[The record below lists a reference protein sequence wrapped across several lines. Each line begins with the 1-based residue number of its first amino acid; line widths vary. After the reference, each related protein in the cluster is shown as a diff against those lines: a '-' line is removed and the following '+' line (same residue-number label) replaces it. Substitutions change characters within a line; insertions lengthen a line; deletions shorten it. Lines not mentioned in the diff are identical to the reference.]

1 MSSSW
6 RALQSLHRSVPR
18 SLAATYSAGAEAADR
33 VNVTLKSSKG
43 AVLQEP
49 LFSGS
54 IAAVA
59 KQIAGVGAQIAEV
72 AGSIKSVQGQIVE
85 VTDKLESTK
94 VALDKAELPPE
105 KQEILML
112 VFKGLMDKEKGLMD
126 KEKGLMDEKKGLM
139 DEKKGLMDKEKGLM
153 GTQSL
158 PAQSSGPRQSW
169 SGRSS
174 NEWWNSM
181 IAGGLFLAAI
191 AAFNKD
197 TDRWI
202 ESFFKSLTNS
212 LATSRPIFQGASKQ
226 AGAYISRPALEGKIL
241 AVYEKVNLNGGYY
254 TIVYGV
260 KGAGKSTSVQ
270 AALGDKTGVVV
281 VRVAAGDT
289 REKVIASIYHSCKK
303 IRLTSSSS
311 KEITDAMLAA
321 TKERGGRPMTVVFEV
336 ESASSS
342 DVVMNVVKHIAKE
355 FAEAA
360 NVLLVLSE
368 ANAVL
373 GFGEDPRQK
382 FIFVDEMTREEARK
396 FVEKRNL
403 KISSDDFNKFADKC
417 GTRPMPLEDFCL
429 AVRDGQTVDEHIGK
443 VLDLARGDLVAF
455 IHKPILA
462 ALKKTPGGVH
472 HTFFDAVKDNGALLS
487 SPKDVVPGM
496 KKVGAIMFD
505 FEAREYKLF
514 SKAHQT
520 ALETYDPLGSAVI

>member
-1 MSSSW
+1 
-6 RALQSLHRSVPR
+6 
-18 SLAATYSAGAEAADR
+18 
-33 VNVTLKSSKG
+33 
-43 AVLQEP
+43 
-49 LFSGS
+49 
-54 IAAVA
+54 
-59 KQIAGVGAQIAEV
+59 
-72 AGSIKSVQGQIVE
+72 
-85 VTDKLESTK
+85 
-94 VALDKAELPPE
+94 
-105 KQEILML
+105 
-112 VFKGLMDKEKGLMD
+112 
-126 KEKGLMDEKKGLM
+126 
-139 DEKKGLMDKEKGLM
+139 
-153 GTQSL
+153 
-158 PAQSSGPRQSW
+158 
-169 SGRSS
+169 
-174 NEWWNSM
+174 M

-212 LATSRPIFQGASKQ
+212 LATSRPIFQGASMQ
-226 AGAYISRPALEGKIL
+226 AGAHISRPALEGKIL
-241 AVYEKVNLNGGYY
+241 AVYEKVDLSGGYY

-281 VRVAAGDT
+281 VTVVEGDT
-289 REKVIASIYHSCKK
+289 REKVIARIYQSYLK
-303 IRLTSSSS
+303 IRLDSSSS
-311 KEITDAMLAA
+311 IEITDAFLAA
-321 TKERGGRPMTVVFEV
+321 TKERGGRPVTVVFEV
-336 ESASSS
+336 ETSS
-342 DVVMNVVKHIAKE
+342 DVVMNVVKHISKE
-355 FAEAA
+355 FSEAA
-360 NVLLVLSE
+360 NVLIVLCE

-373 GFGEDPRQK
+373 SFGKDPRHK
-382 FIFVDEMTREEARK
+382 FIFVDEMTREEARQYVK
-396 FVEKRNL
+396 KSNP

-417 GTRPMPLEDFCL
+417 GARPMALENLCW

-455 IHKPILA
+455 IHTPILA

-472 HTFFDAVKDNGALLS
+472 HTFFDAVEDHGALLS